1 MEVIKTVE
9 DWVRLGVSTK
19 VAETLLIKNPDLIDK
34 LQNIDTGDV
43 TQNELNDIKQQ
54 RLITDKLLENNMGVL
69 MKIVKTYDFQL
80 HNDDTAHVIPL
91 VVNEVHRVSRQKA
104 YVLKKTEDELHKMF
118 SLAVIEL
125 RETFSK
131 EDSIF
136 IAALN
141 SIMESYIISI
151 KEKTFSVLKE
161 HFEQMGGNFMSK
173 IKYYNLVNQVVDKV
187 YPSYNPNW
195 YVHKKH
201 STYMDPDD
209 HLMSF

>member
-104 YVLKKTEDELHKMF
+104 YVLKKQKT
-118 SLAVIEL
+118 
-125 RETFSK
+125 
-131 EDSIF
+131 
-136 IAALN
+136 
-141 SIMESYIISI
+141 SYIRC
-151 KEKTFSVLKE
+151 F
-161 HFEQMGGNFMSK
+161 
-173 IKYYNLVNQVVDKV
+173 
-187 YPSYNPNW
+187 P
-195 YVHKKH
+195 
-201 STYMDPDD
+201 
-209 HLMSF
+209 